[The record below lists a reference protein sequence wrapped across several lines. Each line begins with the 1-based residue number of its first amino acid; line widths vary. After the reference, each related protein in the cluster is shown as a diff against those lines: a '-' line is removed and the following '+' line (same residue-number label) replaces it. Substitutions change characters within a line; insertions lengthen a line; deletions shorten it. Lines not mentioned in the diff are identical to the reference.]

1 MNVLA
6 MHLFSRSVE
15 GTDYGDVAGWRPLAV
30 ATPMLVRYLA
40 FLYHLWDNT

>member
-15 GTDYGDVAGWRPLAV
+15 GTDYGDVAGCLPLAV

-40 FLYHLWDNT
+40 FLHHLWDST